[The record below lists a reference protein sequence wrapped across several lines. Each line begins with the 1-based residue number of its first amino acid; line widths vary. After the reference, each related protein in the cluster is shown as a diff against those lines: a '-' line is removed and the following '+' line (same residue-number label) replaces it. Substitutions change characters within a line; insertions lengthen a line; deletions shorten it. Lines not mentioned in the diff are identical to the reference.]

1 MQVVKVSRQCMTA
14 LILSAGCLLVLQA
27 SAQTNSPAN
36 PPSASTS
43 KTRPA
48 TAKAKPAT
56 QSSAPTPAAA
66 GATASSNDVQADTIV
81 AVVNKDV
88 ITQRELDA
96 RVQQVKSE
104 FSKQQKVQM
113 PAEELL
119 QRDVLQRLIQERLE
133 KQEATRLKINVT
145 DEMVTKGVESI
156 AKRNNM
162 TPAQIRQQIEASGAT
177 WAQYQEQI
185 RREIMLEGLRQRTVD
200 NTVLISDAEV
210 DAFLRDQQARQNG
223 GLASLSQ
230 PPGAGPQTAGQP
242 MPGQRPATQQPRA
255 QQPPQAARPN
265 QPPIIGLSQILIR
278 VPEGSSAEQQA
289 AYRARAQD
297 ALARIKRGESFE
309 KVAQAVSEGP
319 EASRGGDMGVRPVQ
333 GWPDLFLNAV
343 ANVKDGQVSG
353 VIQSGNGFHIL
364 KVMGRAGGAPAQAP
378 AAQAEPAQPA
388 QAPNAAKGQGA
399 PVAKQGP
406 MPVEQTHAKH
416 ILIKTSQVVTD
427 ELAKQKLVQIRE
439 RLVEGKESFADLAK
453 RFSNDSSA
461 PQGGDLGWLN
471 PGETVPPFEN
481 AMNNLKVG
489 EVSQPVQSP
498 FGWHLIVVEER
509 RTQDMAEQFLRN
521 QVRQRL
527 FAQRSDA
534 AFEVWLQQIRNQ
546 SYIDNR
552 LEKRLKQAKE

>member
-1 MQVVKVSRQCMTA
+1 
-14 LILSAGCLLVLQA
+14 
-27 SAQTNSPAN
+27 
-36 PPSASTS
+36 
-43 KTRPA
+43 
-48 TAKAKPAT
+48 
-56 QSSAPTPAAA
+56 
-66 GATASSNDVQADTIV
+66 
-81 AVVNKDV
+81 
-88 ITQRELDA
+88 
-96 RVQQVKSE
+96 
-104 FSKQQKVQM
+104 
-113 PAEELL
+113 
-119 QRDVLQRLIQERLE
+119 
-133 KQEATRLKINVT
+133 
-145 DEMVTKGVESI
+145 
-156 AKRNNM
+156 
-162 TPAQIRQQIEASGAT
+162 
-177 WAQYQEQI
+177 
-185 RREIMLEGLRQRTVD
+185 
-200 NTVLISDAEV
+200 
-210 DAFLRDQQARQNG
+210 
-223 GLASLSQ
+223 
-230 PPGAGPQTAGQP
+230 
-242 MPGQRPATQQPRA
+242 
-255 QQPPQAARPN
+255 
-265 QPPIIGLSQILIR
+265 
-278 VPEGSSAEQQA
+278 
-289 AYRARAQD
+289 
-297 ALARIKRGESFE
+297 
-309 KVAQAVSEGP
+309 
-319 EASRGGDMGVRPVQ
+319 MGVRPVQ

-498 FGWHLIVVEER
+498 FGWHLIVVQER

-527 FAQRSDA
+527 FAQRSEA